1 MAVGLLLVD
10 CFIPQSQSLKD
21 KRRVLSSV
29 TERLRRNH
37 NIAICEVESQDQW
50 QRSRLAIVTVNTQ
63 WPMAE
68 HQLQRITE
76 FLEENRDLEVLDCEL
91 QRLT

>member
-21 KRRVLSSV
+21 KRRVLASV
-29 TERLRRNH
+29 TDRLRRNH
-37 NIAICEVESQDQW
+37 NIAICEVEHQDQW
-50 QRSRLAIVTVNTQ
+50 QRARLAVATVNTQ

-68 HQLQRITE
+68 RQLQRITE
-76 FLEENRDLEVLDCEL
+76 FLEENRELQVLDCEL
-91 QRLT
+91 RRLD

>member
-10 CFIPQSQSLKD
+10 CFIPLSQSLKD

-29 TERLRRNH
+29 TQRLRHNY
-37 NIAICEVESQDQW
+37 NIAVCEVESQDQW
-50 QRSRLAIVTVNTQ
+50 QRSRLAVVTVNTQ

-76 FLEENRDLEVLDCEL
+76 FLEENRELQVLDCEL
-91 QRLT
+91 RQLD

>member
-10 CFIPQSQSLKD
+10 CFIPQSLSLKD

-29 TERLRRNH
+29 TQRLRRNY
-37 NIAICEVESQDQW
+37 NIAICEVENQDQW
-50 QRSRLAIVTVNTQ
+50 QRSSLAVVTVNTE

-68 HQLQRITE
+68 RQLQRITE
-76 FLEENRDLEVLDCEL
+76 FLEENRDLQVLDCEL
-91 QRLT
+91 RQLD